1 MRCLSCDGSGLE
13 FGFEPWEPLTNEPC
27 KSCGGTGKAPDDE
40 YETKLRKAISK
51 IGMVYVLRDD
61 VNGRVKIGVAL
72 NPLAR
77 LRNPQTGSS
86 TRLRLLAIMPGG
98 REGERSLHA
107 IWPERRLSGE
117 WFDDR
122 DRTISRIILW
132 SIRSEGAV
140 WPDP

>member
-1 MRCLSCDGSGLE
+1 MRCMSCDGAGIE
-13 FGFEPWEPLTNEPC
+13 FGQPWEPIGENPC
-27 KSCGGTGKAPDDE
+27 KGCGGTGEGPDDE
-40 YETKLRKAISK
+40 YETKLREAVAK

-61 VNGRVKIGVAL
+61 ANGRVKIGTAL

-77 LRNPQTGSS
+77 LRNLQTGSS
-86 TRLRLLAIMPGG
+86 TRLRLVAIMPGG
-98 REGERSLHA
+98 RAGERALHD

-117 WFDDR
+117 WFDDQ
-122 DRTISRIILW
+122 DRTISRVILW